1 VNFVFH
7 AEIFLEDFFEYISK
21 TKLKMKRI
29 QTFEDFSI
37 PYEGWT
43 SSYSSQFENEEKE
56 LHNYMFFQHLMTIRD
71 AIDDLLQMDR
81 AKVDQILQDGHAWAV
96 DHITTSVDDIEEVY
110 HFLKNRSS
118 EIDSMDQ
125 GMDTDMTGEPEEK
138 PQMPEIQIIGND
150 DNVEVEFEA
159 GEEKEEE

>member
-1 VNFVFH
+1 
-7 AEIFLEDFFEYISK
+7 
-21 TKLKMKRI
+21 MKRI

-71 AIDDLLQMDR
+71 AIDDLIKMDR
-81 AKVDQILQDGHAWAV
+81 STVDQILQDGHAWAV

-118 EIDSMDQ
+118 EISQM
-125 GMDTDMTGEPEEK
+125 EPETDSIIPLTTK
-138 PQMPEIQIIGND
+138 NSSKMPEIQIIGD
-150 DNVEVEFEA
+150 DDKVEVEEM
-159 GEEKEEE
+159 GREKEDE

>member
-1 VNFVFH
+1 
-7 AEIFLEDFFEYISK
+7 
-21 TKLKMKRI
+21 MKI
-29 QTFEDFSI
+29 IKTFEDFSI

-71 AIDDLLQMDR
+71 AIDDLIKMDR
-81 AKVDQILQDGHAWAV
+81 STVDQILQDGHAWAV

-118 EIDSMDQ
+118 EINQ
-125 GMDTDMTGEPEEK
+125 LNQKLTWLCP
-138 PQMPEIQIIGND
+138 
-150 DNVEVEFEA
+150 
-159 GEEKEEE
+159 

>member
-1 VNFVFH
+1 
-7 AEIFLEDFFEYISK
+7 
-21 TKLKMKRI
+21 MKI
-29 QTFEDFSI
+29 IKTFEDFSV

-71 AIDDLLQMDR
+71 AIDDLMKMDR
-81 AKVDQILQDGHAWAV
+81 ETVDKILQDGHAWAV

-118 EIDSMDQ
+118 EITQM
-125 GMDTDMTGEPEEK
+125 EPEMDSVIPINREES
-138 PQMPEIQIIGND
+138 PQMPEIQIIGD
-150 DNVEVEFEA
+150 DDQVEVEEES
-159 GEEKEEE
+159 GEGEKEEE

>member
-1 VNFVFH
+1 
-7 AEIFLEDFFEYISK
+7 
-21 TKLKMKRI
+21 MKRI

-125 GMDTDMTGEPEEK
+125 GMDTDMMGEPEEK

-150 DNVEVEFEA
+150 DKVEVEDES

>member
-1 VNFVFH
+1 
-7 AEIFLEDFFEYISK
+7 
-21 TKLKMKRI
+21 MKRI

-81 AKVDQILQDGHAWAV
+81 AKVDQILQGGHAWAV

-125 GMDTDMTGEPEEK
+125 GMDTDMMGEPEEK

-150 DNVEVEFEA
+150 DKVEVEDES

>member
-1 VNFVFH
+1 
-7 AEIFLEDFFEYISK
+7 
-21 TKLKMKRI
+21 MKRI

-125 GMDTDMTGEPEEK
+125 GMDTDMMGEPEEK

-150 DNVEVEFEA
+150 DNVEVEDEA